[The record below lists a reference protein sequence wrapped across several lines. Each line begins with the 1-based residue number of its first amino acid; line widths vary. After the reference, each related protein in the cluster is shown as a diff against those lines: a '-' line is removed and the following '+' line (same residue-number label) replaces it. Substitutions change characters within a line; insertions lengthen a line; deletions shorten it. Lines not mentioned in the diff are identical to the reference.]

1 MLPVVRRSGSAPAFT
16 VKNTPPA
23 AVHRIRSGFRPCGSR
38 RKGLLRLTA
47 RMRLHDHGVG
57 IPSVLESLSSRASLP
72 RMARAFRIKRQS
84 CARTASRAASEAV
97 AKSFYTFAFCTA
109 DLLRS
114 CCSVIHPFPACHR
127 NQNHVKWRH
136 QTSEQNT
143 LVAHCRH

>member
-1 MLPVVRRSGSAPAFT
+1 MKVLPVVRRSGSAPAFT

-38 RKGLLRLTA
+38 RKGPLEA
-47 RMRLHDHGVG
+47 HGKDAFA
-57 IPSVLESLSSRASLP
+57 SSRASLP